1 MPIVVGT
8 DQDVFV
14 LPVFRDKTTRE
25 DRQERGREM
34 SNVIDFRSSRRNFG
48 PNPTPEQLG
57 VLKKVFAIAR
67 LCHKLGMSN
76 EERQRVLNIINDYTG
91 IPVGIEV
98 STGIQALPGD
108 EGETDTS
115 LLSRP
120 NS

>member
-1 MPIVVGT
+1 
-8 DQDVFV
+8 
-14 LPVFRDKTTRE
+14 
-25 DRQERGREM
+25 M
-34 SNVIDFRSSRRNFG
+34 SNVIDFRSSGRNFG

-98 STGIQALPGD
+98 STRIQVYPD
-108 EGETDTS
+108 KKNKTETP

-120 NS
+120 RS

>member
-1 MPIVVGT
+1 
-8 DQDVFV
+8 
-14 LPVFRDKTTRE
+14 
-25 DRQERGREM
+25 M
-34 SNVIDFRSSRRNFG
+34 SNVIDFQSSRRHFG

-98 STGIQALPGD
+98 STSIQAYPGEED
-108 EGETDTS
+108 KS
-115 LLSRP
+115 KPLLLNRP
-120 NS
+120 RP

>member
-1 MPIVVGT
+1 
-8 DQDVFV
+8 
-14 LPVFRDKTTRE
+14 
-25 DRQERGREM
+25 M
-34 SNVIDFRSSRRNFG
+34 SNVIDFQSSRRHFG

-98 STGIQALPGD
+98 STSIQAHPGEKD
-108 EGETDTS
+108 KTKTP

-120 NS
+120 RS

>member
-1 MPIVVGT
+1 LVSQVF
-8 DQDVFV
+8 QD
-14 LPVFRDKTTRE
+14 KNTRE

-34 SNVIDFRSSRRNFG
+34 SKVIDFRISKRNFG
-48 PNPTPEQLG
+48 PTPTPEQLG
-57 VLKKVFAIAR
+57 VLRKVFAIAR

-76 EERQRVLNIINDYTG
+76 EERQKVLNIINDYTG

-98 STGIQALPGD
+98 STSIQALPGE
-108 EGETDTS
+108 EGETETS

>member
-1 MPIVVGT
+1 
-8 DQDVFV
+8 
-14 LPVFRDKTTRE
+14 
-25 DRQERGREM
+25 M

-76 EERQRVLNIINDYTG
+76 EERQRVLNIISDHTG

-98 STGIQALPGD
+98 STNMQAHPGD
-108 EGETDTS
+108 EGKTETL
-115 LLSRP
+115 LLSQP
-120 NS
+120 DS